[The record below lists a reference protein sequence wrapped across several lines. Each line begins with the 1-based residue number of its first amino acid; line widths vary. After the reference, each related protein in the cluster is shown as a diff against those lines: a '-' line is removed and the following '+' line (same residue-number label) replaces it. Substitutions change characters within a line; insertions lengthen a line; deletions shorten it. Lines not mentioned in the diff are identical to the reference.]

1 MKKKMNKIIDIV
13 IVLVIVFCV
22 FNIINSAIHI
32 FEWKKDGD
40 DINRQI
46 ENIIEIA
53 KIKVVDE
60 TKTEVEVI
68 KQEVEVPK
76 ANPYWDYM
84 KMNMIEVD
92 FVDLKDIN
100 KETVGW
106 IQVNGTN
113 INYPFVQTKDNKY
126 YLTHA
131 YDRSYNSA
139 GWVFLDYRNKNDF
152 TDKHNIIYAHGRY
165 DKTMFG
171 TLRNALTNGWLKN
184 KNNFV
189 FKISTPY
196 ENSLWQVFSIYHIPT
211 TSDYLQV
218 DFKSDEQFLKF
229 TKMLMDR
236 SAHNFDTQIG
246 ANDKIITLSTC
257 YNETERVV
265 LHAKLIKKEV
275 RNNNY

>member
-1 MKKKMNKIIDIV
+1 MKKKINKLIDVFIV
-13 IVLVIVFCV
+13 IVIIFCI
-22 FNIINSAIHI
+22 FNIINSSIHI

-40 DINRQI
+40 EINKQI
-46 ENIIEIA
+46 DNIIEIA
-53 KIKVVDE
+53 KIKEVDE
-60 TKTEVEVI
+60 DKKEVEI
-68 KQEVEVPK
+68 IEQEEEIPEYD
-76 ANPYWDYM
+76 PYWAYVD
-84 KMNMIEVD
+84 MNMIEVD
-92 FVDLKDIN
+92 FFDLKEVN
-100 KETVGW
+100 KDTVGW

-113 INYPFVQTKDNKY
+113 INYPFVQTKDNSY

-131 YDRSYNSA
+131 FDKSNNSA
-139 GWVFLDYRNKNDF
+139 GWVFLDYRNNKDF

-211 TSDYLQV
+211 TSDYLQIK
-218 DFKSDEQFLKF
+218 FKDDEEFNKF
-229 TKMLMDR
+229 TKMLIDR
-236 SAHNFDTQIG
+236 SAHKFDTKVG
-246 ANDKIITLSTC
+246 SNDKLLTLSTC

-265 LHAKLIKKEV
+265 LHAKLIKREIRK
-275 RNNNY
+275 

>member
-1 MKKKMNKIIDIV
+1 MKKKINKLIDIFIV
-13 IVLVIVFCV
+13 IVIIFCV
-22 FNIINSAIHI
+22 FNIINSAVHI

-40 DINRQI
+40 EINKQI
-46 ENIIEIA
+46 DNIIEIA
-53 KIKVVDE
+53 KIKEVDE
-60 TKTEVEVI
+60 EKKEVEII
-68 KQEVEVPK
+68 KQEEEIPEYD
-76 ANPYWDYM
+76 PYWAYVG
-84 KMNMIEVD
+84 MNMIEVD
-92 FVDLKDIN
+92 FFDLKEVN
-100 KETVGW
+100 KDTVGW

-131 YDRSYNSA
+131 FDKSNNSA
-139 GWVFLDYRNKNDF
+139 GWVFLDYRNKSDF

-211 TSDYLQV
+211 TSDYLQIK
-218 DFKSDEQFLKF
+218 FKDDEEFNKF
-229 TKMLMDR
+229 TKMLIDR
-236 SAHNFDTQIG
+236 SAHKFDTKVG
-246 ANDKIITLSTC
+246 SNDKLLTLSTC

-265 LHAKLIKKEV
+265 LHAKLIKREIRK
-275 RNNNY
+275 

>member
-1 MKKKMNKIIDIV
+1 MKKKINKLIDVFIV
-13 IVLVIVFCV
+13 IVIIFCI
-22 FNIINSAIHI
+22 FNIINSSIHI

-40 DINRQI
+40 EINKQI
-46 ENIIEIA
+46 DNIIEIA
-53 KIKVVDE
+53 KIKEVDE
-60 TKTEVEVI
+60 DKKEVEI
-68 KQEVEVPK
+68 IEQEEEIPEYD
-76 ANPYWDYM
+76 PYWAYVD
-84 KMNMIEVD
+84 MNMIEVD
-92 FVDLKDIN
+92 FFDLKEVN
-100 KETVGW
+100 KDTVGW

-113 INYPFVQTKDNKY
+113 INYPFVQTKDNSY

-131 YDRSYNSA
+131 FDKSNNSA
-139 GWVFLDYRNKNDF
+139 GWVFLDYRNNRDF

-211 TSDYLQV
+211 TSDYLQIK
-218 DFKSDEQFLKF
+218 FKDDEEFNKF
-229 TKMLMDR
+229 TKMLIDR
-236 SAHNFDTQIG
+236 SAHKFDTKVG
-246 ANDKIITLSTC
+246 SNDKLLTLSTC

-265 LHAKLIKKEV
+265 LHAKLIKREIRK
-275 RNNNY
+275 

>member
-1 MKKKMNKIIDIV
+1 MKKKINKLIDIFIV
-13 IVLVIVFCV
+13 IVIIFCV
-22 FNIINSAIHI
+22 FNIINSAVHI

-40 DINRQI
+40 EINKQI
-46 ENIIEIA
+46 DNIIEIA
-53 KIKVVDE
+53 KIKEVDE
-60 TKTEVEVI
+60 EKKEVEII
-68 KQEVEVPK
+68 KQEEEIPEYD
-76 ANPYWDYM
+76 PYWAYVG
-84 KMNMIEVD
+84 MNMIEVD
-92 FVDLKDIN
+92 FFDLKEVN
-100 KETVGW
+100 KDTVGW

-131 YDRSYNSA
+131 FDKSNNSA
-139 GWVFLDYRNKNDF
+139 GWVFLDYRNKSDF

-171 TLRNALTNGWLKN
+171 TLRNALTNGRLKN

-211 TSDYLQV
+211 TSDYLQIK
-218 DFKSDEQFLKF
+218 FKDDEEFNKF
-229 TKMLMDR
+229 TKMLIDR
-236 SAHNFDTQIG
+236 SAHKFDTKVG
-246 ANDKIITLSTC
+246 SNDKLLTLSTC

-265 LHAKLIKKEV
+265 LHAKLIKREV
-275 RNNNY
+275 RK

>member
-1 MKKKMNKIIDIV
+1 MKKKLNKVIDIV
-13 IVLVIVFCV
+13 IVLVIIFCV
-22 FNIINSAIHI
+22 INIINSAVHI

-53 KIKVVDE
+53 KIKEVDE

-92 FVDLKDIN
+92 FKDLKDIN

-131 YDRSYNSA
+131 YDKSYNSA

-218 DFKSDEQFLKF
+218 DFKTDEQFLNF

-236 SAHNFDTQIG
+236 SAHNFDTQVS

-265 LHAKLIKKEV
+265 LHAKLIKREV
-275 RNNNY
+275 RK